1 MSRKILRPA
10 FIYTSALLLALYT
23 LLPIVWVLLTSLK
36 TEGEIIAFPPH
47 VLPQHTTFDNFQRM
61 LFETDYRYY
70 ARNSL
75 IVGVGSTLLV
85 MVLAVASGYAYSKF
99 FNFRAKNPMMIF
111 IIIARM
117 VPEIAVI
124 IPLYFLM
131 QTYNLYDSKLGL
143 VLMLSAMA
151 FPLAAWLL
159 KTFFDDVPISIAEA
173 AIIDGCSSI
182 GVLTRVI
189 LPISW
194 PAIASTVTIT
204 FLTVWNS
211 FLIPLVFTKSVG
223 SKTLPVAISELAYG
237 EYGVN
242 WGGLSSVAIITVIP
256 VFLIGLFAQKY
267 LTAGLTAGAEKG

>member
-1 MSRKILRPA
+1 V
-10 FIYTSALLLALYT
+10 FIYAAATLLALYT
-23 LLPIVWVLLTSLK
+23 LLPIVWVVLTSLK
-36 TEGEIIAFPPH
+36 AEGEIIAFPPH
-47 VLPQHTTFDNFQRM
+47 AFPQPLTLDNYHRM

-75 IVGVGSTLLV
+75 IVGVGGTLLV
-85 MVLAVASGYAYSKF
+85 MVLSIASGYAYSKF
-99 FNFRAKNPMMIF
+99 FNYRAKNPMMIF

-143 VLMLSAMA
+143 IFMLSAMA
-151 FPLAAWLL
+151 FPLATWLL
-159 KTFFDDVPISIAEA
+159 KTFFDDVPVSIAEA

-182 GVLTRVI
+182 GVLIRVI

-242 WGGLSSVAIITVIP
+242 WGGLSATAIITIIP